1 LADQVN
7 NEVLEILTDR
17 GATYA
22 LLSQLFREEVSAVL
36 LEQLVTDLV
45 DPNSQGDGTGQ
56 GYGLLRQ
63 FALSVRHRDL
73 DEVRTELS
81 VEFGRLFLTGRDDS
95 VFPYESVYTSQ
106 ERLLMQR
113 ARDEVLAAYRD
124 EGLAKTAAFREPED
138 HLAVELDFMARLC
151 QKTVDALA
159 EGQID
164 AALALLDRQRAF
176 LDEHLLVWVPR
187 FSQDLAQAASSDFY
201 RGVAVLTQEH
211 LAQEGA
217 TIDELRERSKS
228 YQASMTDSK

>member
-1 LADQVN
+1 
-7 NEVLEILTDR
+7 
-17 GATYA
+17 
-22 LLSQLFREEVSAVL
+22 
-36 LEQLVTDLV
+36 
-45 DPNSQGDGTGQ
+45 
-56 GYGLLRQ
+56 
-63 FALSVRHRDL
+63 
-73 DEVRTELS
+73 
-81 VEFGRLFLTGRDDS
+81 
-95 VFPYESVYTSQ
+95 
-106 ERLLMQR
+106 
-113 ARDEVLAAYRD
+113 
-124 EGLAKTAAFREPED
+124 
-138 HLAVELDFMARLC
+138 VELDFMARLC